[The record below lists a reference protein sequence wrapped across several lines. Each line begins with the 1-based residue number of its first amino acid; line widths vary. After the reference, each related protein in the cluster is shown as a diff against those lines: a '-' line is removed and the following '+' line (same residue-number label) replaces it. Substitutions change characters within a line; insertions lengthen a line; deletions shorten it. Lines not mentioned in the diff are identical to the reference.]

1 MSSQKLSEDTNEV
14 RQNIFQG
21 YTLVWTISL
30 LLLFSIG
37 IVYYNRYQLLIKYRN
52 IVNDLK
58 KNQNYQNYSDEF
70 YDQLVYRALRQ
81 DNIYDGTVLNRR
93 KYKKFRP
100 LVPNR
105 IVKQGLTQFR
115 NPIWN
120 LDKFYKIET
129 ENMDN
134 YIKSASN
141 PTWQGAA
148 ASLDENIS
156 QDWSTTNGRQLQ
168 RDYGPMYR
176 QLFNERYQKLKRQG
190 KIARS
195 RRL

>member
-14 RQNIFQG
+14 RQNMFQG

-37 IVYYNRYQLLIKYRN
+37 IVYYNRYRLLIKYRN

-105 IVKQGLTQFR
+105 IVKQGLTQLR

-120 LDKFYKIET
+120 LDQFYKIET

-156 QDWSTTNGRQLQ
+156 QDLSITNERQLQ

-195 RRL
+195 SK